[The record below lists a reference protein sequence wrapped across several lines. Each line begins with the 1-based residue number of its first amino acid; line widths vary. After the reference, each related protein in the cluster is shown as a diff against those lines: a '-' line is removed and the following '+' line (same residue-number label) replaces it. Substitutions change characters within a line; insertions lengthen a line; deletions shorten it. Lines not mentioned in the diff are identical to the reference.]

1 MSARI
6 ISIANMKGGVG
17 KTTIGLHLA
26 ACLAINKKYKVLYLD
41 CDFQESAADYR
52 RHEKNNVYGEDTPPP
67 YDVEQVMPKYIFPE
81 VKANAEKYDII
92 MIDIPRITNSSDN
105 DIVSVLAVC
114 DSILIPFTA
123 GELEGLSFLRFIDIV
138 KNIHEFRKS
147 KELDFTFF
155 GFLNM
160 EFNSND
166 NKNALPFMEKQ
177 GIPTFE
183 NSLRRV
189 TALKRIS
196 TYESI
201 LATKE
206 GKTRF
211 EAFFNEFLEKFNF

>member
-1 MSARI
+1 MAARI
-6 ISIANMKGGVG
+6 ISVANMKGGVG
-17 KTTIGLHLA
+17 KTTIGLHIA
-26 ACLAINKKYKVLYLD
+26 ACLSINKKYKVLYLD

-52 RHEKNNVYGEDTPPP
+52 SYERNSVYGTDTPPP
-67 YDVEQVMPKYIFPE
+67 YDIEQVMPKYIFPE
-81 VKANAEKYDII
+81 VKANADKYDII
-92 MIDIPRITNSSDN
+92 IIDIPRITNSSDN

-138 KNIHEFRKS
+138 KNINEFRTK
-147 KELDFTFF
+147 KELDFTFY

-166 NKNALPFMEKQ
+166 NKNARPFMEKQ

-189 TALKRIS
+189 NILKRIS

-206 GKTRF
+206 GRNRF
-211 EAFFNEFLEKFNF
+211 ELFFNEFLDKFNL